1 MTHVMGPD
9 YNFLGNWIVGGP
21 TTIDS
26 CLLVVTY
33 EGMSR
38 AYVIKQEDYF
48 HFCEWIC
55 GELIDEYDVE
65 CDHPDDFMREQDI
78 DITRTNLEDL

>member
-9 YNFLGNWIVGGP
+9 YNFLGEWKAGQNP
-21 TTIDS
+21 HIDS
-26 CLLVVTY
+26 CFVVVTY

-48 HFCEWIC
+48 YFCEWIC

-78 DITRTNLEDL
+78 DITRTNLEDV